1 MIKKPTLDITHPE
14 IAAQIHPDS
23 INKPNEV
30 TARSNTKLL
39 WQCPKGHVYE
49 RPASSITLGNG
60 CKECRMNRGAPTVGV
75 DDLATTHPDLCS
87 ASTRSGCL
95 VNQKCVLDLRPG
107 TCFAPQGRPGSEIWA
122 QVPKMQAASNKRLG
136 EKAPPNHGLCLSPVV
151 CSRGPHIAIIRL
163 IEYNYVLASS
173 L

>member
-75 DDLATTHPDLCS
+75 DDLATTHPDLAAQLSPNS
-87 ASTRSGCL
+87 AVQAHEVGAWSTRNASWTCDRGH
-95 VNQKCVLDLRPG
+95 VSRRKVDQVVKYGIKCPKCRRPA
-107 TCFAPQGRPGSEIWA
+107 T
-122 QVPKMQAASNKRLG
+122 
-136 EKAPPNHGLCLSPVV
+136 
-151 CSRGPHIAIIRL
+151 RG
-163 IEYNYVLASS
+163 
-173 L
+173 